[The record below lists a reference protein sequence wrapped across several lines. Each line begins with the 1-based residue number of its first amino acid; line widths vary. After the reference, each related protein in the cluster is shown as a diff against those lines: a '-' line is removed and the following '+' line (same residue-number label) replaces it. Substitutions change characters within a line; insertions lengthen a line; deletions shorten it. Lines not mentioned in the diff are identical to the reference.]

1 MGLFISI
8 EGTDGSGKGTQA
20 KLLYEWAVKQ
30 GLNTKIES
38 FPRHG
43 TPANEPIKLY
53 LNGAFGADVHPIL
66 ASVPYAIDRHL
77 ASPEILSYKSDPNG
91 MYIADRFDDS
101 NDGHQGA
108 KYATEAEKIA
118 FFEYQKNYEHG
129 ALGVPEPDVTVLL
142 LVPPKVAQ
150 ANVDKKEKRSYTDK
164 KRDIHEADE
173 AHLSKAYDTFKLI
186 ARLNP
191 DRIRLVNPMQ
201 EDGVTMRSLDA
212 IHREIVAIASEQLP
226 LSA

>member
-20 KLLYEWAVKQ
+20 KLLYEWAKQ
-30 GLNTKIES
+30 AGLNAKIES

-43 TPANEPIKLY
+43 TPANEPIRLY
-53 LNGAFGADVHPIL
+53 LNGAFGTDVHPIL
-66 ASVPYAIDRHL
+66 ASIPYAIDRHL
-77 ASPEILSYKSDPNG
+77 ATPEILSYKNDPKG
-91 MYIADRFDDS
+91 IYIADRFDDS

-108 KYATEAEKIA
+108 KYDTKAEKIA

-150 ANVDKKEKRSYTDK
+150 TNVDKKEKRGYTDM

-173 AHLSKAYDTFKLI
+173 SHLTKAYDTFKLI
-186 ARLNP
+186 ATLNP
-191 DRIRLVNPMQ
+191 KRIQLVSTMQ
-201 EDGVTMRSLDA
+201 DDGMTMRSLED
-212 IHREIVAIASEQLP
+212 IHLDIVAIASKQLAI
-226 LSA
+226 S

>member
-20 KLLYEWAVKQ
+20 KLLHEWAVQQ
-30 GLNTKIES
+30 GLNAKIES

-43 TPANEPIKLY
+43 TAANEPIKRY
-53 LNGAFGADVHPIL
+53 LNGEFGTEVHPVL
-66 ASVPYAIDRHL
+66 ASIPYVVDRHF
-77 ASPEILSYKSDPNG
+77 ATPDILRYKEDPNG
-91 MYIADRFDDS
+91 IYIADRFDDS

-108 KYATEAEKIA
+108 KYETEAEKIA

-129 ALGVPEPDVTVLL
+129 ALGVPEPDVTILL

-150 ANVDKKEKRSYTDK
+150 ANVDKKGKRNYTDK

-173 AHLSKAYDTFKLI
+173 SHLSKAYDTFKLI

-191 DRIRLVNPMQ
+191 ERVKLINPMQ
-201 EDGVTMRSLDA
+201 EDGVTMRSTED
-212 IHREIVAIASEQLP
+212 IHEDIVALVSNL
-226 LSA
+226 L